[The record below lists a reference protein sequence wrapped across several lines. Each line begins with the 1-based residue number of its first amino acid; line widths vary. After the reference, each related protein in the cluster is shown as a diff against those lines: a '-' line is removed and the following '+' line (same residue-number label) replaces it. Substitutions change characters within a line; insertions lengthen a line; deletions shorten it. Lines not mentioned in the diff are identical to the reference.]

1 SGGGLVDVLE
11 AAARGGV
18 TLDVRGSPYGPSDHT
33 RFYEAGVPAVL
44 FTTGGHH
51 DYHRPTDTADRIDAP
66 GMARVAAVALRTL
79 ERLVG
84 GPPRASGRAAPAP
97 RPNVPD
103 GVAGGAVL
111 GAVVDPRRARDG
123 LTLAA

>member
-1 SGGGLVDVLE
+1 RLIVQGADSGGGLVDVLE

-18 TLDVRGSPYGPSDHT
+18 TLDIRGSPYGPSDHT

-66 GMARVAAVALRTL
+66 GLAPGPAVAILYLRDDETHEVTATL
-79 ERLVG
+79 GV
-84 GPPRASGRAAPAP
+84 
-97 RPNVPD
+97 RP
-103 GVAGGAVL
+103 
-111 GAVVDPRRARDG
+111 
-123 LTLAA
+123 